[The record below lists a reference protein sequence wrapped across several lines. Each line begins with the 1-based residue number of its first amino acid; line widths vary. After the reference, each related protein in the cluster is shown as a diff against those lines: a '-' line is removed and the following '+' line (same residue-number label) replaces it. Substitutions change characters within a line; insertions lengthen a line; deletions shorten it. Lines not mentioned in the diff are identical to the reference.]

1 MIAPFH
7 VLVVDD
13 HANTRLYLKTFLS
26 HEGYFVR
33 EAGTGQE
40 ALEVLKRDPLPP
52 RRSLILLD
60 LKLPDTTGNTLVP
73 PLRSLYPQVPV
84 VIMTA
89 HATVETAVEA
99 IRGGASNYLEKPIDE
114 KKLLSLMEDLL
125 GSENLPADPTPE
137 EFSGNLLAGESPSMR
152 FLLERIRK
160 AASHAVPIL
169 ITGESGTGKELV
181 ARSIHRLSPR
191 RNAPFI
197 AVNTGAI
204 SKELVNSELFG
215 HEKGSFTSA
224 LARKDG
230 WLLTAGRGTLFLDEI
245 GTMDLSTQ
253 ISLLRVLENRTFYR
267 VGGTEELSFSARI
280 IGASNV
286 DPLILLEQGRLRE
299 DLYYRLNV
307 FPIAVP
313 PLRERGKDIV
323 LLSKRFLAE
332 SLDLPE
338 SGVHISPG
346 AEEILL
352 SYHWPGNVREL
363 KNRMIEISVTH
374 GFREEG
380 VNGQAHPSFEL
391 DRAMI
396 SPLLS
401 GVRERS
407 LEEDGGTSH
416 PRTLKDGERDQI
428 RRAILESSGNKSL
441 AARILGISRKSL
453 YAKMREYRIG
463 DENSQ
468 EGSGES
474 SSPEQADPEREEE

>member
-1 MIAPFH
+1 MTAPFH

-26 HEGYFVR
+26 HEGYHVR

-40 ALEVLKRDPLPP
+40 ALEALKRDPLPP
-52 RRSLILLD
+52 KRSLILLD

-99 IRGGASNYLEKPIDE
+99 IRRGASNYLEKPIDE

-125 GSENLPADPTPE
+125 GPQSLPADPAPE
-137 EFSGNLLAGESPSMR
+137 EPEGILLAGESPSMR

-181 ARSIHRLSPR
+181 ARSIHRYSPR
-191 RNAPFI
+191 RNDPFI

-204 SKELVNSELFG
+204 SRELVNSELFG
-215 HEKGSFTSA
+215 HEKGAFTSA

-286 DPLILLEQGRLRE
+286 DPLMLLEQGRLRE

-313 PLRERGKDIV
+313 PLRERGKDIL

-332 SLDLPE
+332 SLALPE
-338 SGVHISPG
+338 SAIHLSPG
-346 AEEILL
+346 AEEILCA
-352 SYHWPGNVREL
+352 YHWPGNVREL

-374 GFREEG
+374 GFREEEG
-380 VNGQAHPSFEL
+380 NGQTSPSFVL

-401 GVRERS
+401 GGKERS
-407 LEEDGGTSH
+407 FEEEPGIS
-416 PRTLKDGERDQI
+416 PPKTLKDGERDQI
-428 RRAILESSGNKSL
+428 RRAIHESSGNKSL

-463 DENSQ
+463 DGSAQ
-468 EGSGES
+468 DASGEP
-474 SSPEQADPEREEE
+474 SSPEQSAPEREDG